1 VLLEF
6 SEHLFESDRFLLPL
20 SQSDIGNWVDA
31 GRESINRALS
41 EFIADGIIRMEGKQ
55 VTILDKKLLQLI
67 SQNG

>member
-1 VLLEF
+1 MLLEF
-6 SEHLFESDRFLLPL
+6 SEQLFESDRFLLPL

-55 VTILDKKLLQLI
+55 VTILDQKLLQLI